1 MNERNE
7 AKYQLEQD
15 NKIFILTTSLIDD
28 KLKIM
33 CQDSNSQKFIGEF
46 NMNELLQLSGYFSAI
61 GTLEQAQIYL
71 NGIIEKQR
79 IGIFEGKT
87 YISIILYLV
96 NNDKIIIPL
105 NKRESLIVKNNFNN
119 FNYSDDNNYHTNN

>member
-119 FNYSDDNNYHTNN
+119 FNEYIF

>member
-15 NKIFILTTSLIDD
+15 NKIFFLTTSLIDG
-28 KLKIM
+28 KLNMM
-33 CQDSNSQKFIGEF
+33 CQDSSSQKFIGEF

-61 GTLEQAQIYL
+61 GTLEQAQIYI

-79 IGIFEGKT
+79 IGIFEGNT
-87 YISIILYLV
+87 Y
-96 NNDKIIIPL
+96 KRIII
-105 NKRESLIVKNNFNN
+105 
-119 FNYSDDNNYHTNN
+119 